1 MSIEYRNAFIPVII
15 GIVLG
20 VIVVSFIVITA
31 KKSSED
37 YKYKSCVERQFTYDK
52 VDIDTAKINC
62 KKVWK
67 E

>member
-20 VIVVSFIVITA
+20 VIVVSFVIA
-31 KKSSED
+31 ANKSSED

-52 VDIDTAKINC
+52 VDIDTAKISC

>member
-1 MSIEYRNAFIPVII
+1 MNIEYRNALIPVII

-20 VIVVSFIVITA
+20 IIIVCFIIISA
-31 KKSSED
+31 NKSSED
-37 YKYKSCVERQFTYDK
+37 YRYKSCVEHQSEYGK
-52 VDIDTAKINC
+52 VAFDTAKINC